1 MTTLAKAKYMSK
13 QANWVIRIARQGGFT
28 AHFNLNRIFYTK
40 EAIRKAV
47 LEIAPRFKNSD
58 GNNYD
63 SIF

>member
-1 MTTLAKAKYMSK
+1 MSK